1 MTLAGLNSAKPKT
14 TIYCGALIDTEI
26 STDQNRPFF
35 DHSVKRDCNFLSFLL
50 NCGQLNGSR
59 AADRFSSTSVGQ
71 RDVLKEFEARLCGTV
86 SAPVRPGTL
95 CVRDIKHKASMSCL
109 IKQKGCNNYDKKNGF
124 FADGPCAN
132 GWHLCCTGDGCVSG

>member
-1 MTLAGLNSAKPKT
+1 MTLGGFNSVKTQT

-71 RDVLKEFEARLCGTV
+71 RDVLKEIATCLCGTV
-86 SAPVRPGTL
+86 STPVRPGTS
-95 CVRDIKHKASMSCL
+95 CAGHKAKASL
-109 IKQKGCNNYDKKNGF
+109 
-124 FADGPCAN
+124 
-132 GWHLCCTGDGCVSG
+132 

>member
-1 MTLAGLNSAKPKT
+1 MTLGGFNSVKTQT

-71 RDVLKEFEARLCGTV
+71 RDAPKESEECLCGTV
-86 SAPVRPGTL
+86 STPVRPGTL
-95 CVRDIKHKASMSCL
+95 CVRDENPKQAISLRL
-109 IKQKGCNNYDKKNGF
+109 IKERN
-124 FADGPCAN
+124 
-132 GWHLCCTGDGCVSG
+132 TI